1 VGSLDDR
8 ARRLEEQ
15 VEWQETADRLEKERV
30 FREAISRLST
40 SELRAMSEYMASTD
54 RDEWAEEDKPLMLRV
69 LELMEEVRRE
79 GAVARG
85 EAVAPPWLSEIKGE
99 E

>member
-1 VGSLDDR
+1 MGSLDNR

-15 VEWQETADRLEKERV
+15 VEWREIADRLEKERV

-54 RDEWAEEDKPLMLRV
+54 RDGWAEEDKPLMLRL

-85 EAVAPPWLSEIKGE
+85 EVVAPPWLSEIKGE